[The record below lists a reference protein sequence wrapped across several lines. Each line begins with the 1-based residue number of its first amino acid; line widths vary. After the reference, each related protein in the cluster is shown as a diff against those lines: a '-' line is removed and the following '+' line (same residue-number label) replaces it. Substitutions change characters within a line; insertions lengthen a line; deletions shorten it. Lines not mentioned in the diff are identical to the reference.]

1 MGRIQSQIES
11 EEEKLLGLGI
21 GSEKKPFF
29 KDGDVYKV
37 EPAGSGPMMKK
48 LSAAEYRKRMAQQG
62 ILFGKVQS
70 NG

>member
-29 KDGDVYKV
+29 KDGDVYRV
-37 EPAGSGPMMKK
+37 EPAGTGPVMRK
-48 LSAAEYRKRMAQQG
+48 LSANEYRKRMAAQG
-62 ILFGKVQS
+62 IFFGKVQP